1 MRKTV
6 AKTTGPP
13 STSIGLRA
21 GAFSGTAAVEPS
33 SKPPTTS
40 VALRVS
46 DAHLAELAKI
56 ERRLGVQRSA
66 LIQMAIA
73 EYIER
78 MKKAKP

>member
-1 MRKTV
+1 MK
-6 AKTTGPP
+6 K
-13 STSIGLRA
+13 I
-21 GAFSGTAAVEPS
+21 AAPIAE
-33 SKPPTTS
+33 KPKTTS

-46 DAHLAELAKI
+46 NTHLAELAKL

-78 MKKAKP
+78 RSK